1 MKRIISLQNN
11 SATSGKYAS
20 SVLKLMIIS
29 EYYPA
34 QSRKKQEREKK
45 NPTLSR
51 KILDGVGIVMLITAE
66 YVSGVMDGFIP

>member
-1 MKRIISLQNN
+1 
-11 SATSGKYAS
+11 
-20 SVLKLMIIS
+20 MIIS